1 MKALIVAFLAA
12 LVTAHTAH
20 LHEPHLDAHT
30 DDVVLLTSHDLHAL
44 PQTAVC
50 LMRSHAPQYSTQG
63 YIRFSQTRISTEDAP
78 TQTVIAGRLT
88 GLTPNQK
95 HAFHIHELGD
105 LTDGCMSLAG
115 HYNPNGETHG
125 GPESCHRHVGD
136 LGNLQANEE
145 GVAEF
150 EFVDNKIKLDRA
162 AFNYWKKLRGPP
174 VL

>member
-1 MKALIVAFLAA
+1 MKGLILAFLAA
-12 LVTAHTAH
+12 LVTTHTAH

-30 DDVVLLTSHDLHAL
+30 EDVVLLTSHDLRAL

-63 YIRFSQTRISTEDAP
+63 YIRFSQTRSSTKDQAP

-105 LTDGCMSLAG
+105 LTDPGNGCMSLAG
-115 HYNPNGETHG
+115 HYNP
-125 GPESCHRHVGD
+125 
-136 LGNLQANEE
+136 
-145 GVAEF
+145 
-150 EFVDNKIKLDRA
+150 
-162 AFNYWKKLRGPP
+162 
-174 VL
+174 